1 MDCLLCTNV
10 IEEQQPKTSLMCG
23 HTFHT
28 RCMLIDILH
37 VDQLED
43 YSCVDCNQNIIS
55 HEILLEAFPN
65 ENPNHNQQNQQEEH
79 QSPSEEFNNGI
90 KNILENFTTFKSKR
104 SKLNKKI
111 KEIHNEYKTFIK
123 PQISIIKNYI
133 QSKKQIIKKF
143 EEYKE
148 DSKARSKLKRSEQHF
163 CRTYN
168 MTEYILMNYIE
179 KYHKIDIRLSYFDDI
194 HRFLT
199 SKFRISIQ

>member
-1 MDCLLCTNV
+1 
-10 IEEQQPKTSLMCG
+10 
-23 HTFHT
+23 
-28 RCMLIDILH
+28 MLIDILH

-65 ENPNHNQQNQQEEH
+65 ENPNQQNQQEE
-79 QSPSEEFNNGI
+79 QLTPSEQFNNGI

-148 DSKARSKLKRSEQHF
+148 DSKARSKLKRSIQSF
-163 CRTYN
+163 CRNFN
-168 MTEYILMNYIE
+168 MEEYHLRNYINSF
-179 KYHKIDIRLSYFDDI
+179 HKKRILPFYFYDIRRKLI
-194 HRFLT
+194 K
-199 SKFRISIQ
+199 KFRIRIQ